1 MRATKTRD
9 FAWRTLDV
17 EHTAIRGLLD
27 ALSEDEMTRPNTI
40 QYGLYSDQELSFKD
54 LLAHLICYEA
64 YSLEALEE
72 WRSGRKHWIIDGF
85 RSGKEDL
92 RVHYEGI
99 SVRRPHSLAQVLN
112 EWDRTQSGLVA
123 AIMEMTDTDWKS
135 AAPFKN
141 DYPLDQGGMFEI
153 ILCVP
158 PRPPYRHL
166 PVHIPDPDAYVRK
179 LRNGTQNA

>member
-1 MRATKTRD
+1 M
-9 FAWRTLDV
+9 
-17 EHTAIRGLLD
+17 
-27 ALSEDEMTRPNTI
+27 
-40 QYGLYSDQELSFKD
+40 
-54 LLAHLICYEA
+54 
-64 YSLEALEE
+64 
-72 WRSGRKHWIIDGF
+72 
-85 RSGKEDL
+85 
-92 RVHYEGI
+92 
-99 SVRRPHSLAQVLN
+99 RRPHSLAKVLN

-179 LRNGTQNA
+179 LRNGT